1 MAAIGTQEA
10 RPSLRLVRH
19 YEAPPQKVWRA
30 WTDPQTLKRWFGPD
44 DDGEVLLAEVDLRVG
59 GRYRLQF
66 QSPGGE
72 LNDVGGQYR
81 EVEPH
86 RRLVFTW
93 AWKSTPERESVVTL
107 QFRPTGAGTEFVF
120 LQEAFFDQAAR
131 DRHASGWAGAFAK
144 LDRVIAAG

>member
-1 MAAIGTQEA
+1 MAAIQTREE

-19 YEAPPQKVWRA
+19 YEAAPQKVWRA

-44 DDGEVLLAEVDLRVG
+44 EDGVVLLAETELRSG

-72 LNDVGGQYR
+72 VHDVSGEYR

-93 AWKSTPERESVVTL
+93 AWKSTPERESLVTL
-107 QFRPTGAGTEFVF
+107 EFRPAGRGTEFVF
-120 LQEAFFDQAAR
+120 LQEQFHDQAAR
-131 DRHASGWAGAFAK
+131 DGHASGWAGAFAK
-144 LDRVIAAG
+144 LDRTLASD